1 MRFLRDQ
8 GLSFGC
14 MESMDYDNLLVQF
27 TYISKTCWLFKDSD
41 IKTSVPNGLSIP
53 T

>member
-14 MESMDYDNLLVQF
+14 MDYDNLLVQF

-41 IKTSVPNGLSIP
+41 IKTSVPDGLSIP